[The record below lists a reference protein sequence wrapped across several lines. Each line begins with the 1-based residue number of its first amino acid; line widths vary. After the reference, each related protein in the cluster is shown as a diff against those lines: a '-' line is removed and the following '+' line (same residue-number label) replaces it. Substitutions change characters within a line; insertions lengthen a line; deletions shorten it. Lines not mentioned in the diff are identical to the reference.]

1 MSTARLVFHS
11 EHKFVTF
18 KLAFGS
24 SLDTCIIT
32 NENNAVLKKIRH
44 NICRS
49 VYRGILR
56 QIRGLLYLVWG
67 AKDGY
72 FCDLRGNCHEN
83 DQFDWLLNQIGGF
96 SKCLLFIFWSIVLY
110 CLKKCLCL

>member
-32 NENNAVLKKIRH
+32 NEKNGVLKNFLGI
-44 NICRS
+44 IYVYRS

-72 FCDLRGNCHEN
+72 L
-83 DQFDWLLNQIGGF
+83 
-96 SKCLLFIFWSIVLY
+96 
-110 CLKKCLCL
+110 